1 MLANFSYFKIEQYFD
16 LSSLTHRVKFGQ
28 EEALEGRKLIQ
39 AAKISENEPSRASFR
54 HFHLTR
60 IYRFDFLTFFREKSQ
75 NFIFSYCIG
84 QARSSSSFQY
94 YLSTETAY
102 AIYPAGADPIGRREK
117 RLVNQKSRVRI
128 VMTLLIFFSITLLQS
143 RSNLLNNV
151 YDGFKIFN
159 FIFRTKVPK
168 NFLKNRKYFIYIF

>member
-117 RLVNQKSRVRI
+117 RLVNQKSQVRI
-128 VMTLLIFFSITLLQS
+128 AMTLLFFFREFCLSQGQIFQITCMTGLKYLISYVRRKCQ
-143 RSNLLNNV
+143 
-151 YDGFKIFN
+151 
-159 FIFRTKVPK
+159 K
-168 NFLKNRKYFIYIF
+168 NS